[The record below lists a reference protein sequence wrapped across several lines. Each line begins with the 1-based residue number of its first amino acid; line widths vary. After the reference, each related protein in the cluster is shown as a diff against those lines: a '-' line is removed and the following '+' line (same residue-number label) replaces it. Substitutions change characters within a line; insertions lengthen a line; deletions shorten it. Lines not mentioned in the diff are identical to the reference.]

1 MKVDVTKAIGDIG
14 SKMEATMAKLQ
25 VELKSDMAKLSR
37 ENAKMCGELKS
48 ELKSAIV
55 ELKSEIGGLRELK
68 SERGE
73 LHAKL
78 DGLNDKIKSLGRDFK
93 RMYGAV
99 LLAYIMYRICTSN

>member
-1 MKVDVTKAIGDIG
+1 
-14 SKMEATMAKLQ
+14 MARFRVELKSDMARFH

-37 ENAKMCGELKS
+37 ENAKMFGELKS
-48 ELKSAIV
+48 ELKS
-55 ELKSEIGGLRELK
+55 EIGGLGGLRGLK
-68 SERGE
+68 SEMGE
-73 LHAKL
+73 LPAKL